1 MSQPSARLIFISIA
15 LAAALA
21 LLLGLMAE
29 HFLGLVPCQLCLYQR
44 YVYIFICI
52 LALGFAI
59 AKRSQILGLYLS
71 ALSFLSNG
79 ALAFYQVLIE
89 KKIISAPQS
98 CTGDVAAESVEELRH
113 KLVTTKLAA
122 CDEVSWSL
130 FNVSMAGYGALFCFA
145 CTVLIMIYSVHYL
158 RKNH

>member
-21 LLLGLMAE
+21 LLLGLLAE

-44 YVYIFICI
+44 YVYIFICV
-52 LALGFAI
+52 LALGFALV
-59 AKRSQILGLYLS
+59 KRSQMLGLYLS
-71 ALSFLSNG
+71 ALAFLSNG
-79 ALAFYQVLIE
+79 AIAFYQVLIE
-89 KKIISAPQS
+89 KKMISAPQS

-113 KLVTTKLAA
+113 KLTTTKLAA

-130 FNVSMAGYGALFCFA
+130 FDISMAGYGAMFCFA
-145 CTVLIMIYSVHYL
+145 CALLILIYSIHYS